1 MATSTVK
8 KSVAATGFPMGGEK
22 RAPWRPLTSLRRRLD
37 AMFSQNIG
45 DGAPGYGMA
54 EIREGAA
61 NACIPP
67 PRIRLRHPYDKLANL
82 GHDSGPSGL
91 FPPLAVVPLP
101 RNQPSVP
108 SQQGFRCDDT
118 GDFCQEFPAKR
129 LTLYR
134 EPTSL
139 IVCETK
145 PPPAEPS
152 FEDFVLLEQVD
163 DSGLLV
169 TLEPTSDCDDQQC
182 QGLDRRAHDRR
193 F

>member
-1 MATSTVK
+1 
-8 KSVAATGFPMGGEK
+8 
-22 RAPWRPLTSLRRRLD
+22 
-37 AMFSQNIG
+37 MFSQNIG
-45 DGAPGYGMA
+45 DGAPGYRMA

-67 PRIRLRHPYDKLANL
+67 LRIRLRHPHHELANL
-82 GHDSGPSGL
+82 NHDPGPSGL

-101 RNQPSVP
+101 RNEPSMP

-139 IVCETK
+139 GVRQAK
-145 PPPAEPS
+145 LLPAKPS
-152 FEDFVLLEQVD
+152 FEDSVLLEQVD
-163 DSGLLV
+163 HSGLVV
-169 TLEPTSDCDDQQC
+169 TLEPTSDGDDQQG
-182 QGLDRRAHDRR
+182 QGLDRRAYDRG